1 MIMSATKNLLH
12 DYSTKLDDAWQQIE
26 DAIIALDD
34 LNDVVWRGDDET
46 ALEVPAADARLLK
59 AKLQELEVKFRTFEG
74 ASRPGFKPFALP
86 AFPSIRK

>member
-1 MIMSATKNLLH
+1 MSATKNLLH
-12 DYSTKLDDAWQQIE
+12 DYSTKLDNAWQQLE

-46 ALEVPAADARLLK
+46 ALDVPAADARLLK

-74 ASRPGFKPFALP
+74 ASRPGYRPFSMP
-86 AFPSIRK
+86 SFPSIRK

>member
-1 MIMSATKNLLH
+1 MSATKNLLH

-26 DAIIALDD
+26 DAIVALDT
-34 LNDVVWRGDDET
+34 LNGVVWQDDDET

-74 ASRPGFKPFALP
+74 ASRPGYRPFAMP
-86 AFPSIRK
+86 SFPGIRK

>member
-1 MIMSATKNLLH
+1 MSATKNLLH
-12 DYSTKLDDAWQQIE
+12 SYSTKLDDAWQQIE

-46 ALEVPAADARLLK
+46 ALDVPAADARLLK
-59 AKLQELEVKFRTFEG
+59 AKLEELEVKFRTFEG
-74 ASRPGFKPFALP
+74 ASRPGYRPFSMP

>member
-1 MIMSATKNLLH
+1 MSATKNLLH
-12 DYSTKLDDAWQQIE
+12 NYSTKLDDAWQQIE

-46 ALEVPAADARLLK
+46 ALDVPAADARLLK
-59 AKLQELEVKFRTFEG
+59 AKLEELEVKFRTFEG
-74 ASRPGFKPFALP
+74 ASRPGYRPFSMP